1 MSVVVAIKK
10 NNQVILAAD
19 SQHTFGSSKP
29 GDGNMQE
36 SKIRPIGDAYLA
48 GTSWALYDNIL
59 DDFLAEKGTVALQ
72 TKQEVFAFFKELW
85 KALHDQ
91 YSFVNDQC
99 DDKETPFGD
108 LDASFLVV
116 TRQRIFYI
124 SSDMCVTEFAKYHAI
139 GSGSDFS
146 IGALHVL
153 YPQDLDLADMATQ
166 AVETAIAHNIYC
178 GAPVDI
184 VRVE

>member
-1 MSVVVAIKK
+1 MSVIVAIKK
-10 NNQVILAAD
+10 DQQVILAAD

-29 GDGNMQE
+29 GEGNMQE
-36 SKIRPIGDAYLA
+36 SKIRKLREAYLA

-59 DDFLAEKGTVALQ
+59 DDFLAQKGEVMLQ
-72 TKQEVFAFFKELW
+72 TKQQVFAFFKELW

-108 LDASFLVV
+108 LDASFMVV
-116 TRQRIFYI
+116 TREHIFYI
-124 SSDMCVTEFAKYHAI
+124 SSDMCVTEFNKYHAI

-146 IGALHVL
+146 IGAMHVL
-153 YPQDLDLADMATQ
+153 YDQNLDAAAIAQQ
-166 AVETAIAHNIYC
+166 AVQAAISHNIYC
-178 GAPVDI
+178 GGPVDM
-184 VRVE
+184 VRVV